1 MIKATGT
8 WIVLEDPR
16 EKLPESSIKLLDST
30 KNDML
35 QEAESVEGNILT
47 ILSVGERVL
56 DSKIVEGK
64 KAVLDPRM
72 PLAILAIDD
81 IQEEFVL
88 VAQENQIMG
97 VL

>member
-1 MIKATGT
+1 MKATGT
-8 WIVLEDPR
+8 WVVLEDPR
-16 EKLPESSIKLLDST
+16 EKLPESKIELLDGT
-30 KNDML
+30 KDAIRQDADNI
-35 QEAESVEGNILT
+35 ESNVLT

-64 KAVLDPRM
+64 KALLDPRM
-72 PLAILAIDD
+72 PVAILAIDD
-81 IQEEFVL
+81 LEEEFVL